1 VLRAGWR
8 VVLMADWKADG
19 TVDAWA
25 HYLAVGSAARRAET
39 RAGSL
44 GGCLVAYW
52 AALRAALRAVC
63 WVER

>member
-1 VLRAGWR
+1 
-8 VVLMADWKADG
+8 MADWKADG

-39 RAGSL
+39 RAGSS